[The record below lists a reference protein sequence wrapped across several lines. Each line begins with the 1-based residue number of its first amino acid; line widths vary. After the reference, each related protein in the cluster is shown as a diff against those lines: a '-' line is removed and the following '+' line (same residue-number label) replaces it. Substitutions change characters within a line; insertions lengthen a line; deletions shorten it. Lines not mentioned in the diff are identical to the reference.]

1 MKKFYLLAAF
11 SACFAVAGAQIPDFT
26 SDITL
31 DSKFA
36 DSYDG
41 NVTITN
47 CTVTIGFEEGNTT
60 ALPFY
65 SGETITL
72 SEGGKVKFYDSP
84 DSYYPVPESGDWTDF
99 QDASGN
105 NITEIPFN
113 WIIDG
118 DNNEIYLDS
127 YCAFGGTISG
137 TGSVTIYTTSRVL
150 FDVILGYAANDACPG
165 FNGTIYLKALD
176 GYSCDT
182 IVMGAN
188 FKAGYAEGVY
198 STSLTN
204 SNNATYASTTSIL
217 DVNGLNNPVIDFAT
231 KSVGIV
237 PQVCGPCE
245 IILPSSYQ
253 VLSTPDQSAGY
264 DAVFTGGNSDRY
276 STIYGGP
283 VIFNENSRFNASL
296 STLYQ
301 RRAMPVVINSTEP
314 SFSNIGDLNTRAAGS
329 TFCGNGWLDATMTGQ
344 GRAWYYTAGDTTVG
358 SVGTLTVKNFTN
370 QTGPVY
376 QIDFD
381 NAGNA
386 DKLVVTDTY
395 TFASGRNDYAL
406 RLPSDFFVNPQVKNY
421 KVIDA
426 ATYDASMQYYVDT
439 IGFYFLDGTTYMMIS
454 PTTGDTTTYSVLSG
468 LKAKYPEANRTMVNN
483 REIDTLRVWGA
494 GSFTNGEDPETYVN
508 TVSADIYVPNHPW
521 ELGGALDYIVN
532 DPDNWFYDMKDSLE
546 KVTVVPG
553 CGDSVLYNGHS
564 LGAVVNGGFGS
575 FDESGSSYIG
585 AITYKYYYW
594 SANTIKLAGF
604 TSGSYSAPDGSTFNI
619 EYGGT
624 TNDSTNTIGMSK
636 YEFPISRQEIDKIEG
651 EDTTYV
657 TVKDWTTKA
666 SSIPVKQA
674 NGDTIYYWF
683 NFQNLMTNGTIGL
696 CAQVHHV
703 DGTVGEEQIPTND
716 DSSDI
721 KTMLKENHAVLAR
734 TIMTL
739 DGRKVKEYQPGINI
753 VKTEYTD
760 NTYEIRKVFF
770 AR

>member
-11 SACFAVAGAQIPDFT
+11 SACFAVAGAQTPDFT

-36 DSYDG
+36 ANYDG

-84 DSYYPVPESGDWTDF
+84 DSYYPVPADGDWTDF
-99 QDASGN
+99 RDASGN

-118 DNNEIYLDS
+118 DDNEIYLDS

-137 TGSVTIYTTSRVL
+137 SGSVTIYTTSRVL

-231 KSVGIV
+231 KSVGII

-253 VLSTPDQSAGY
+253 VFSTPDQSAGY
-264 DAVFTGGNSDRY
+264 DAVFTGGNSGRY

-296 STLYQ
+296 STIYQ

-395 TFASGRNDYAL
+395 TFNSGRNDYAL

-483 REIDTLRVWGA
+483 REIDTLRVWSA
-494 GSFTNGEDPETYVN
+494 GSFTNGEDPETYIN
-508 TVSADIYVPNHPW
+508 TVSADLYVPNHPW
-521 ELGGALDYIVN
+521 ALGGALDYIVN
-532 DPDNWFYDMKDSLE
+532 DPDDWFYEMKDSLE

-696 CAQVHHV
+696 CAQVHHA

>member
-1 MKKFYLLAAF
+1 MKKFYLLATF

-36 DSYDG
+36 DNYDG

-127 YCAFGGTISG
+127 YCALGGTMSG
-137 TGSVTIYTTSRVL
+137 AGTVTIYTTSRVL
-150 FDVILGYAANDACPG
+150 FDIVLGNTNNEVYPG
-165 FNGTIYLKALD
+165 FTGTIYLKALD

-188 FKAGYAEGVY
+188 FASGYASGVY

-204 SNNATYASTTSIL
+204 SNNATYAPTTSVL
-217 DVNGLNNPVIDFAT
+217 DVTGLNNPVIDFAT
-231 KSVGIV
+231 KSVGII
-237 PQVCGPCE
+237 PQINGKCE

-253 VLSTPDQSAGY
+253 VFSTALANQGF
-264 DAVFTGGNSDRY
+264 DAVFTGGNSGRY
-276 STIYGGP
+276 TTSYGGP
-283 VIFNENSRFNASL
+283 VIFNESSRFDASL
-296 STLYQ
+296 SYFYS
-301 RRAMPVVINSTEP
+301 RRTDPIIVNSTEP
-314 SFSNIGDLNTRAAGS
+314 SFSNITELNLRPAGARVN
-329 TFCGNGWLDATMTGQ
+329 GNGWIDATVTGDA
-344 GRAWYYTAGDTTVG
+344 RVWYYTPGDTTEGNVG
-358 SVGTLTVKNFTN
+358 KLTVKNFYN
-370 QTGPVY
+370 RLGPVY

-386 DKLVVTDTY
+386 DQLVVTDTY
-395 TFASGRNDYAL
+395 TFNSGRNDYAL

-426 ATYDASMQYYVDT
+426 ATYDASMQYLVDT
-439 IGFYFLDGTTYMMIS
+439 IGFYFLDGTTYMVIS

-483 REIDTLRVWGA
+483 REVDTLRVWSVGTF
-494 GSFTNGEDPETYVN
+494 SNGEDPETYIN
-508 TVSADIYVPNHPW
+508 TESADLYVPNHPW
-521 ELGGALDYIVN
+521 ALGGALDYIVN
-532 DPDNWFYDMKDSLE
+532 DPDDWFYEMKDSLE

-553 CGDSVLYNGHS
+553 CGDSVLYNGHN
-564 LGAVVNGGFGS
+564 LGAVPTNSFGS

-604 TSGSYSAPDGSTFNI
+604 TSGTYSAPDGSTFNI

-636 YEFPISRQEIDKIEG
+636 YEFPVSRQEIDKIEG
-651 EDTTYV
+651 TDTTYI

-696 CAQVHHV
+696 CAQVHHA

>member
-11 SACFAVAGAQIPDFT
+11 SACFAVAGAQTPDFT

-36 DSYDG
+36 DNYDG

-118 DNNEIYLDS
+118 EDNEIYLDS

-137 TGSVTIYTTSRVL
+137 SGSVTIYTTSRVL

-231 KSVGIV
+231 KSVGII

-395 TFASGRNDYAL
+395 TFNSGRNDYAL

-494 GSFTNGEDPETYVN
+494 GSFTNGEDPETYIN
-508 TVSADIYVPNHPW
+508 TVSADLYVPNHPW
-521 ELGGALDYIVN
+521 ALGGALDYIVN
-532 DPDNWFYDMKDSLE
+532 DPDDWFYEMKDSLE

-696 CAQVHHV
+696 CAQVHHA